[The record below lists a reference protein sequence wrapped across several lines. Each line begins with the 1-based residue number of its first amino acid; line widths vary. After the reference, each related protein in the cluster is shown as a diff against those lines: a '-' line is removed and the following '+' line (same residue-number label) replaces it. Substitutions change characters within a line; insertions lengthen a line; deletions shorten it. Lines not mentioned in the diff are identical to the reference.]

1 MRVLLA
7 TDGSEDARTA
17 TRWLH
22 DLPLPADATVRVL
35 SVFTPPHSAL
45 DIVPVREFVETLR
58 AACRRN
64 AESAAEVLA
73 PVTTAEVR
81 VVEGEP
87 REVIAREASE
97 WPADLVVVGARGLGA
112 VGRFLLGSVS
122 TAVLHAA
129 PGAVAIVRGEARRP
143 GRVLVGYDGSPQ
155 ALEAVRF
162 CARLPLGAD
171 ARVRLLGVVTLP
183 VMPAGPDMMA
193 VPWPPTMDAFIDEQR
208 AHLDGALQRAAGELG
223 RDAARVERSVV
234 VGQPATEL
242 IDAAEKDAD
251 LVIVGA
257 RGLGAVGRLVLGSVS
272 DRVVHHAGC
281 PVIVVKRKA

>member
-1 MRVLLA
+1 
-7 TDGSEDARTA
+7 
-17 TRWLH
+17 
-22 DLPLPADATVRVL
+22 
-35 SVFTPPHSAL
+35 
-45 DIVPVREFVETLR
+45 
-58 AACRRN
+58 
-64 AESAAEVLA
+64 
-73 PVTTAEVR
+73 
-81 VVEGEP
+81 
-87 REVIAREASE
+87 
-97 WPADLVVVGARGLGA
+97 
-112 VGRFLLGSVS
+112 
-122 TAVLHAA
+122 
-129 PGAVAIVRGEARRP
+129 
-143 GRVLVGYDGSPQ
+143 
-155 ALEAVRF
+155 
-162 CARLPLGAD
+162 
-171 ARVRLLGVVTLP
+171 
-183 VMPAGPDMMA
+183 MPAGPDMMA